1 MAAKHQ
7 TEAGKV
13 LSDMAANAAEG
24 FRQASKDAKDAAE
37 KTVPVIKQ
45 GVSKGSYMLA
55 YCLSFGAVYT
65 AEVVLEFLPEDG
77 VVRQGLRDGA
87 QAARDSRA
95 AHREASATAAAAAS
109 TEPAL

>member
-1 MAAKHQ
+1 MAR
-7 TEAGKV
+7 TTSEAGKV

-24 FRQASKDAKDAAE
+24 FRQAKKDAAHAAE

-45 GVSKGSYMLA
+45 SVSKGTYMLA

-87 QAARDSRA
+87 QAARDSRT
-95 AHREASATAAAAAS
+95 AHREGSATAAAS